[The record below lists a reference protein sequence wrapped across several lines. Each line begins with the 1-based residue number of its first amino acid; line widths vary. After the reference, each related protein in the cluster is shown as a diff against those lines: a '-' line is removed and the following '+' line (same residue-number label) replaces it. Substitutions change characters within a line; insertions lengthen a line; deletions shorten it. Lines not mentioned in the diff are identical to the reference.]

1 MLFSVLQGST
11 RLTTGSGLV
20 VPYSR
25 LLNVLGLL
33 IRYASWFTLKSFL
46 ILFKIG
52 HITCDNASNNDTMME
67 FFAKYVEEQTKEPF
81 LFKDQRIR

>member
-1 MLFSVLQGST
+1 M
-11 RLTTGSGLV
+11 GSGLV

-33 IRYASWFTLKSFL
+33 IRYISQFTLKSLL

-52 HITCDNASNNDTMME
+52 HTTCDNASNNDTMME
-67 FFAKYVEEQTKEPF
+67 FFAKYVEEQTKKPF
-81 LFKDQRIR
+81 LFKDRLLM